1 MTTGEALSQKLE
13 QWLKAVGF
21 VKGNPFATIN
31 AEDERAFLPEC
42 FVDTGHYFSIL
53 GNPQKPQTTLVLAPR
68 GCGKTAYRV
77 MLEQQCYPQGTLVN
91 ALAVPYLTFD
101 PLFEDQSLTLRE
113 RLHCHLSAILRR
125 GLQAIADTTARYPEM
140 LHHVT
145 PTQLQT
151 LSSLQQ
157 RYTSSSTAPGSPA
170 QQPLEDFTAFVRL
183 VRWMGLDSVYVLVD
197 RLDEQPE
204 TADDP
209 QAVIDLILP
218 LLAHLPLMELRGA
231 AFKFFLPL
239 TAEMLLQSAPK
250 VRLDRLRRY
259 WVEWDEALLS
269 QLLEKRL
276 IIFSEGHIKSLGQLA
291 LSPLSETIDRD
302 LIQWANGSPRQL
314 LRLGELLLLEHA
326 GTMQGDTLLLAPEAR
341 EGAFARFQHEF
352 PPPRLRIDPLLP
364 RARIGARLIE
374 LTPLEHKFLLAL
386 HQSRGW
392 CEKEALILKVWDT
405 TEGVT
410 DQAVSRLVR
419 RIREKIEP
427 LPGAPIYLLTEHN
440 QGFRLEYLEEPQA
453 P

>member
-1 MTTGEALSQKLE
+1 MTAGEALSQKLE

-21 VKGNPFATIN
+21 VKGNPFATAN
-31 AEDERAFLPEC
+31 AEDERTFLPEC

-53 GNPQKPQTTLVLAPR
+53 GDPQKPQTTLVLAPR
-68 GCGKTAYRV
+68 GGGKTAYRV
-77 MLEQQCYPQGTLVN
+77 MLEQQCYPQGALVN
-91 ALAVPYLTFD
+91 ALAIPYLTFD
-101 PLFEDQSLTLRE
+101 PLFENQGLTLRE
-113 RLHCHLSAILRR
+113 RLHCHLSAILYW
-125 GLQAIADTTARYPEM
+125 GLQIADTLKNYREISCRVTAE
-140 LHHVT
+140 
-145 PTQLQT
+145 QLQT
-151 LSSLQQ
+151 LSSLRQ
-157 RYTSSSTAPGSPA
+157 RYTSPATTPGSPA
-170 QQPLEDFTAFVRL
+170 HQPLEDFTAFVHL
-183 VRWMGLDSVYVLVD
+183 VQGMGLDSVYVLVD

-218 LLAHLPLMELRGA
+218 LLAHLPLMELPGA

-239 TAEMLLQSAPK
+239 TAETLLQHTPK

-259 WVEWDEALLS
+259 WVEWNEALLS

-276 IIFSEGHIKSLGQLA
+276 TTFSEGHIKSLGQLA

-326 GTMQGDTLLLAPEAR
+326 RTMQGDTLLLAPEAWER
-341 EGAFARFQHEF
+341 ALTRFQHEF
-352 PPPRLRIDPLLP
+352 PPPTLRIDLLLP